1 MDIFGII
8 FIAGIIL
15 AIVFPAFRKALGLLF
30 VILGIIA
37 SLSLIGMIVGIPM
50 ILIGGIMLFAK
61 RRSENEAPK
70 WIPPIMRVDWQEKN
84 KQSSIETD

>member
-8 FIAGIIL
+8 LIAGIIL

-30 VILGIIA
+30 VILGVIA
-37 SLSLIGMIVGIPM
+37 SFSLIGLVIGIPM

-61 RRSENEAPK
+61 QRNENEAPK
-70 WIPPIMRVDWQEKN
+70 WIPPIMRSDWRDKHQ
-84 KQSSIETD
+84 